1 MMQKAR
7 NVLFVMADQLR
18 ADCLSCYGSDSV
30 STPNIDRLAA
40 RGTRY
45 THAYT
50 QSPVCGP
57 SRMSFYTGRYVFSHG
72 ATWNFV
78 PLPVGERTMGD
89 IIGAHGIRVAVVGKT
104 HAAADEE
111 GLRRLGLVQDRGAGE
126 RVAQAGFEAYARD
139 DGLHPDD
146 RAAAD
151 LPYNAYLRA
160 HGMGGA
166 NPWHEWANSGIDA
179 RGRPASGWYLR
190 NAGLA
195 ARVPDEHS
203 ESAFTTDRAI
213 DFIREQGD
221 RPWLLHVS
229 YIKPHWPYIVCDPYR
244 ERFAGAKLPPP
255 ARAAGERKSANP
267 VFRGF
272 QRHPECLAFAQEQ
285 PRANALRAYMGLV
298 EQLDHHFGRLIDFL
312 ERCGRLDDTLIV
324 FTSDHGD
331 YLGDHW
337 LGEKEFLYEQS
348 VRIPLV
354 VSGPGEPARPGRVCD
369 DLVEAIDLLPTF
381 LDALGL
387 AAPAHLMEG
396 RSLFRRGAWREAAIS
411 ELDYSI
417 YPAARALRLG
427 PNDARMT
434 MVRTRRWKL
443 MHFGRLSPP
452 QLFDLQEDPGEFT
465 DLADDSGLKPVREE
479 LYGRLFDWMAS
490 RRNRVAMSDEVA
502 AARPGPGA
510 TGGVVIGQW

>member
-1 MMQKAR
+1 MRRAR

-18 ADCLSCYGSDSV
+18 ADYLSCYGNRIV

-78 PLPVGERTMGD
+78 PLPVGERTIGD
-89 IIGAHGIRVAVVGKT
+89 FVRPHGIRVAVVGKT
-104 HAAADEE
+104 HAMPDEE
-111 GLRRLGLVQDRGAGE
+111 GLRRLGLSKEAGPGE
-126 RVAQAGFEAYARD
+126 LVAQAGFEPYARD
-139 DGLHPDD
+139 DGLHPDEN
-146 RAAAD
+146 ASAD
-151 LPYNAYLRA
+151 LAYNAYLRA
-160 HGMGGA
+160 HGMDGT
-166 NPWHEWANSGIDA
+166 NPWHAWANSGIDA
-179 RGRPASGWYLR
+179 YGRVASGWYLR
-190 NAGLA
+190 NATLP

-221 RPWLLHVS
+221 RPWFLHVS
-229 YIKPHWPYIVCDPYR
+229 YIKPHWPYIVSEPYHA
-244 ERFAGAKLPPP
+244 RFSKAELPAP
-255 ARAAGERKSANP
+255 ARAAAERESRNS

-272 QRHPECLAFAQEQ
+272 QRHPECLTFSQEQ
-285 PRANALRAYMGLV
+285 PRSNALRAYMGLV
-298 EQLDHHFGRLIDFL
+298 EQLDHHLGRLLDFL
-312 ERCGRLDDTLIV
+312 EQGGRLQDTLIV

-348 VRIPLV
+348 VRIPLLLIE
-354 VSGPGEPARPGRVCD
+354 PGEPVRSGRVCD
-369 DLVEAIDLLPTF
+369 DLVEAVDLLPTF
-381 LDALGL
+381 LETLGISV
-387 AAPAHLMEG
+387 PTHLLEG
-396 RSLFRRGAWREAAIS
+396 RSLFRHGASREAVIS

-417 YPAARALRLG
+417 HPVARALALG
-427 PNDARMT
+427 PNDARMV
-434 MVRTRRWKL
+434 MVRTKRWKL
-443 MHFGRLSPP
+443 MYFGRIAPP
-452 QLFDLQEDPGEFT
+452 QLFDLVDDPTEFR
-465 DLADDSGLKPVREE
+465 DLASGAGLDAVRRE
-479 LYGRLFDWMAS
+479 LYGHLFDWMAS
-490 RRNRVAMSDEVA
+490 RRNRTGMSDELA

-510 TGGVVIGQW
+510 AGGVIIGQW